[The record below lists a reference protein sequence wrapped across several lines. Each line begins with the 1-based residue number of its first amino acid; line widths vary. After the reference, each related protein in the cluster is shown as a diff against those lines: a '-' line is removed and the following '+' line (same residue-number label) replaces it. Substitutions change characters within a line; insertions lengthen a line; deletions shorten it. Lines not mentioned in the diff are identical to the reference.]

1 MYKIVAGT
9 SIRESR
15 MELNGFWESG
25 WVQAGILLFAVLAAV
40 VVAMLVEL

>member
-1 MYKIVAGT
+1 
-9 SIRESR
+9 

-25 WVQAGILLFAVLAAV
+25 WVQAGILLCAVLAAV